1 MIGEPILSL
10 LFMLQYNQLIYCGL
24 QHMKISN
31 NWSKKALI
39 ITTFL
44 FFSFILTL
52 PLWRIFLEIPTT
64 IAGGGDSYIGYSMKL
79 PPMIPYKYENTLW
92 LYLLRFQTVLET
104 TQKSF
109 QMRQMS

>member
-1 MIGEPILSL
+1 
-10 LFMLQYNQLIYCGL
+10 
-24 QHMKISN
+24 MKISN

-92 LYLLRFQTVLET
+92 LYLLRF
-104 TQKSF
+104 
-109 QMRQMS
+109 